1 MILLSSTMTIDLKE
15 IETLR
20 KWASYMPDWFVS
32 HLDQEEYDLR
42 YKKDQMILETIHTL
56 YELIKKST
64 GKELDLNS
72 TRFSLGTISF
82 EDRERIRSLLS
93 DIPSLDIKTY
103 AELKLSPD
111 ENAYCVFS
119 RKKYCNKGTSER
131 DFFLQSYMDYLSL
144 NEREEA
150 LKKIVIKQIHSAEK
164 RMHGVEQREKNQW
177 SSNRVRRKKNF

>member
-1 MILLSSTMTIDLKE
+1 M
-15 IETLR
+15 
-20 KWASYMPDWFVS
+20 
-32 HLDQEEYDLR
+32 
-42 YKKDQMILETIHTL
+42 
-56 YELIKKST
+56 
-64 GKELDLNS
+64 DLNS

-131 DFFLQSYMDYLSL
+131 DFFLQSYMNYLSL

-164 RMHGVEQREKNQW
+164 RMRGVEQREKNQW